1 MRNFFL
7 KLLLRLQSAIHLMK
21 IESTAVEI
29 FAKEKA
35 AIFEPVFSKTMQL
48 KRKNDHDMKRQ
59 QRTYI
64 SYTPLCHFM
73 PEIANFCARNP

>member
-29 FAKEKA
+29 FRKNKT
-35 AIFEPVFSKTMQL
+35 AIFEAVFSRIMQL
-48 KRKNDHDMKRQ
+48 KRKNDHDLKTQ
-59 QRTYI
+59 QCTYI
-64 SYTPLCHFM
+64 SYTPVCHFM